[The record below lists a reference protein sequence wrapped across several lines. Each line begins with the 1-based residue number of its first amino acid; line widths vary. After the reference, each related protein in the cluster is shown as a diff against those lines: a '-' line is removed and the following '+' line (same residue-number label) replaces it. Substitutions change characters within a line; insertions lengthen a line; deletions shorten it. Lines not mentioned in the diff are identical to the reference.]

1 MFATGPKAR
10 SRLATADAGYV
21 RRIHGKING
30 SCLKLGPK
38 PRHNGSIPVM
48 LTAAFIILGFA
59 VLLGTALAILHQ
71 RTPTGAA
78 APWPVG
84 ALHGLLGLG
93 GLVCLVLALRGPP
106 RGLDR
111 GTGSF
116 GMIAATLIALAALAG
131 GAILITHLRN
141 RRGGGT
147 LIGIH
152 ATLAVSGFVMLAAYL
167 FA

>member
-1 MFATGPKAR
+1 
-10 SRLATADAGYV
+10 
-21 RRIHGKING
+21 
-30 SCLKLGPK
+30 
-38 PRHNGSIPVM
+38 M
-48 LTAAFIILGFA
+48 LIAAFIILGFA
-59 VLLGTALAILHQ
+59 VLLGAALAVLHQ
-71 RTPTGAA
+71 TGVA
-78 APWPVG
+78 APWPVA
-84 ALHGLLGLG
+84 ALHGLLGIG

-111 GTGSF
+111 GTASF
-116 GMIAATLIALAALAG
+116 GTIGATLIALAALAG

-141 RRGGGT
+141 RHSGGT